1 MSPRPQVTPAIV
13 LLLTNRRPLPW
24 IGVGQKS
31 SDSELI
37 GSGRLTGAP
46 HGSLVLARVAS
57 QMSRPPLPPG
67 RLEAM
72 YRLSPSGDWIGH
84 PSRDGVFRSGWL
96 PATSSIFCA
105 RLHAE
110 KCGPAAAAN
119 APLEAAPITSA
130 ITSARLKMLIA
141 APFR

>member
-13 LLLTNRRPLPW
+13 LLLTNRRPFPW

-67 RLEAM
+67 RFEAM
-72 YRLSPSGDWIGH
+72 YRLSPSGAWIGQ
-84 PSRDGVFRSGWL
+84 PSSADVLSSAWF
-96 PATSSIFCA
+96 PPNSSIFCA
-105 RLHAE
+105 RL
-110 KCGPAAAAN
+110 
-119 APLEAAPITSA
+119 
-130 ITSARLKMLIA
+130 
-141 APFR
+141 

>member
-1 MSPRPQVTPAIV
+1 MSPSPQVTPSIV
-13 LLLTNRRPLPW
+13 LLLTNRRPSPL

-31 SDSELI
+31 SESELI
-37 GSGRLTGAP
+37 DSGRLTGAP
-46 HGSLVLARVAS
+46 HVSLAFARVAT

-84 PSRDGVFRSGWL
+84 PSRDAVFRSGWF
-96 PATSSIFCA
+96 PGISSIFCA
-105 RLHAE
+105 RLHSE
-110 KCGPAAAAN
+110 KCGPAAAVI
-119 APLEAAPITSA
+119 APPETVPITSA
-130 ITSARLKMLIA
+130 STSARLKMLIA

>member
-13 LLLTNRRPLPW
+13 LLLTNRRPSPW

-72 YRLSPSGDWIGH
+72 YRLSPSGTGRG
-84 PSRDGVFRSGWL
+84 PPAGGGVLGGGWL
-96 PATSSIFCA
+96 RAPSSFFGASPPAE
-105 RLHAE
+105 RG
-110 KCGPAAAAN
+110 GPAAAAN
-119 APLEAAPITSA
+119 APLEAA
-130 ITSARLKMLIA
+130 
-141 APFR
+141 